1 MFKQKDTIKFK
12 KVERITLIGQKHS
25 DIKVVHG
32 TLLITFYMISED
44 GTFITKSRF
53 LRPVFFPKFL
63 QRTVVNLSRPKA
75 DRFHRKVLKLDKK
88 LGKKKQD

>member
-32 TLLITFYMISED
+32 TLLITFYMISEN
-44 GTFITKSRF
+44 GTFITTSHF

-63 QRTVVNLSRPKA
+63 QRTVVNLS
-75 DRFHRKVLKLDKK
+75 
-88 LGKKKQD
+88 